1 MVYKIDTLRLA
12 KMFLQQADVD
22 VQQKVQKLLDELS
35 SNAFV
40 DMKTKFYFPAP
51 PVILTICRAEGFW
64 IVYYLEE
71 SSNSLRV
78 VNIGYAKEKPTIR

>member
-1 MVYKIDTLRLA
+1 MAYKIDSLKLA
-12 KMFLQQADVD
+12 KTFLQQANQD

-35 SNAFV
+35 RNPFV

-51 PVILTICRAEGFW
+51 PVMLTICRAEGFW

-71 SSNSLRV
+71 SSSSLKV